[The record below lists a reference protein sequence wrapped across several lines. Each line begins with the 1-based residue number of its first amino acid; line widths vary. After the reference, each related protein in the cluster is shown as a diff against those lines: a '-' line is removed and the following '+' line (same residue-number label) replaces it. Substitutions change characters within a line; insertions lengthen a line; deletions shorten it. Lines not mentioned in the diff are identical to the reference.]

1 MDVHAGGAG
10 ARLLVEVGGTEGT
23 MAFEELYRRDFTAVV
38 GLVYAL
44 SGNRHLAEEVAQ
56 EAFLAAHRSWD
67 RIGGYDDPGAW
78 VRRVAANQAVS
89 ARRRRATEARTLLRL
104 SGQRALPAPLPDD
117 AEAFWRAVRRLP
129 TRQAQA
135 IALHYLEDRSVKD
148 IAAVLECAEATVRVH
163 LHRGR
168 QALAAALEEEA

>member
-10 ARLLVEVGGTEGT
+10 ARLLVEVGDSSGT

-44 SGNRHLAEEVAQ
+44 SGM
-56 EAFLAAHRSWD
+56 
-67 RIGGYDDPGAW
+67 
-78 VRRVAANQAVS
+78 
-89 ARRRRATEARTLLRL
+89 RRRSAEARTLLRL
-104 SGQRALPAPLPDD
+104 SGQRARPEPLPDD

-129 TRQAQA
+129 IRQAQA

-168 QALAAALEEEA
+168 QALAAALGEKA